1 MKTKLILVEGIPGSG
16 KTTLARRTEKFL
28 KDKGIYAK
36 CYNEC
41 MIHPADLA
49 WLAYLTLEEY
59 NQILLE
65 YQQYADVIKKN
76 SKIEDDM
83 VVVAFTYLGI
93 RRDENELIRY
103 LQSKEIFD
111 GKLSS
116 EEFLNVN
123 LKRWKNF
130 CKQATGDDCVYIFE
144 CAYLQNHINELLA
157 YNDVTTDYIIDYAK
171 KLISTVEVL
180 NPTLIYLDQSSV
192 RAKIE
197 SAAKERTEPEG
208 KPDWIDLVIDFV
220 ENSSYGQR
228 NNLKGF
234 DGTVKFFADRAHIE
248 REVIKHLP
256 IDTFT
261 ITNPDFDWDDIFNK
275 ISSYVWSRLI

>member
-1 MKTKLILVEGIPGSG
+1 MKTKLILIEGIPGSG

-28 KDKGIYAK
+28 KDKGVKAK
-36 CYNEC
+36 CYNEG

-59 NQILLE
+59 NKLLLE
-65 YQQYADVIKKN
+65 HEQYADVLRKN
-76 SKIEDDM
+76 SRIEDDM

-93 RRDENELIRY
+93 RRNENELIKY
-103 LQSKEIFD
+103 LQGKEIFD

-116 EEFLNVN
+116 KEFLNIN

-130 CKQATGDDCVYIFE
+130 CKQALSDDYVYIFE
-144 CAYLQNHINELLA
+144 CAFLQNHINELLA

-171 KLISTVEVL
+171 KLISTVEKL
-180 NPTLIYLDQSSV
+180 NPTLIYLDQSNV

-197 SAAKERTEPEG
+197 SVAKERTAPEG
-208 KPDWIDLVIDFV
+208 IPDWIDLVIDFTQ
-220 ENSSYGQR
+220 NSSYGQR

-234 DGTVKFFADRAHIE
+234 DGAVKFFADRAHIE

-256 IDTFT
+256 IDTF
-261 ITNPDFDWDDIFNK
+261 IINNPARDWDDIFNK
-275 ISSYVWSRLI
+275 ISSYVWSRLT

>member
-1 MKTKLILVEGIPGSG
+1 MKTRLILIEGITGSG
-16 KTTLARRTEKFL
+16 KTTIARRTEKFL
-28 KDKGIYAK
+28 KDKGIKAK

-59 NQILLE
+59 NGILIE
-65 YQQYADVIKKN
+65 YEKYADVLREN

-83 VVVAFTYLGI
+83 VVVAFTYLGL
-93 RRDENELIRY
+93 RDENELIKY

-116 EEFLNVN
+116 EDFLNVN
-123 LKRWKNF
+123 LKRWKSF
-130 CKQATGDDCVYIFE
+130 CKQALSDDCVYIFE
-144 CAYLQNHINELLA
+144 CAFLQNHINELLA
-157 YNDVTTDYIIDYAK
+157 YNDVTTNYIIDYAV
-171 KLISTVEVL
+171 KLISTVEAL

-197 SAAKERTEPEG
+197 RAAKERTEPEG
-208 KPDWIDLVIDFV
+208 IPNWIDLVIDFV

-234 DGTVKFFADRAHIE
+234 DGTVRFFADRVDIE
-248 REVIKHLP
+248 REVIEHLE
-256 IDTFT
+256 IDSFM

-275 ISSYVWSRLI
+275 ISSYVWSRLT